1 MGKVFFSKGKIMGN
15 GMGYWGKMWGF
26 NQNEQ
31 LQNLN
36 YHHNL
41 NYHNNN
47 TNIYID
53 NY

>member
-1 MGKVFFSKGKIMGN
+1 MEWDIG
-15 GMGYWGKMWGF
+15 GKMWGF
-26 NQNEQ
+26 NQNQQLSFQNEQ

-36 YHHNL
+36 HHHNL

-47 TNIYID
+47 NNNIYIN